1 MTNYF
6 FINDKGNQVGPIN
19 KEELINKGIK
29 KDTLIWHEGITD
41 WTTAEKLEELD
52 FLFGK
57 TPPPLQKISKDKKP
71 SNSLSNKKKY
81 IAVGILT
88 LLIAISGIYFYQK
101 REIEMQ
107 FQNAFDLY
115 KRTDSL
121 DYKTFEQLTEKK
133 HGKAAFFLGR
143 YYFFILKDT
152 TKALESYQK
161 AKDYGETLYGD
172 WGIAGMGTED
182 NFKDFV
188 NKNKDLIIKE
198 AENGNWFMQFKLGEW
213 GLTSE
218 WRLNG
223 DIDSTK
229 AFEYIKLAAENGSLL
244 AEAQLGFSYY
254 NGIGIKINKKEAI
267 NHWKRAAELGNV
279 DAQRAIAYVYLN
291 GDDGIKKNSSEAIKL
306 YKRLAS
312 KKDTTAATQLYLIY
326 AGVLVDDVP
335 KDENEA
341 NKWLNLAAE
350 NGSLMAEAQK
360 RIIKR
365 EKENLRSNSS
375 NTKAS
380 NRTINGANCEWCGN
394 TFGGDGYSISYDK
407 IIQGNTNDRLS
418 AELVHEVFS
427 KMLGSKEQYS
437 NVGNYCSRKCAAEA
451 YDSGERDK
459 NLWR

>member
-29 KDTLIWHEGITD
+29 KDTLIWYEGITD
-41 WTTAEKLEELD
+41 WTAAEKLEELN

-57 TPPPLQKISKDKKP
+57 IPPPLQKISKDKKP

-115 KRTDSL
+115 KTTDSL
-121 DYKTFEQLTEKK
+121 DYKAFEQLTKKK

-143 YYFFILKDT
+143 YYYLINDT

-172 WGIAGMGTED
+172 WGIAGMGTEE

-198 AENGNWFMQFKLGEW
+198 AENGNWFMQVKLGSW
-213 GLTSE
+213 RLNGDE

-254 NGIGIKINKKEAI
+254 NGTGVKVNKKEGI
-267 NHWKRAAELGNV
+267 NHWKRAAESGNMP
-279 DAQRAIAYVYLN
+279 AQAAIAHLYLN
-291 GDDGIKKNSSEAIKL
+291 GGDGIKKNSIEAIKW
-306 YKRLAS
+306 YNRLAS
-312 KKDTTAATQLYLIY
+312 KKDTTAALNLYLIY
-326 AGVLVDDVP
+326 SGLLVDDVP

-350 NGSLMAEAQK
+350 NGSLTAEAGK

-375 NTKAS
+375 KTNGS
-380 NRTINGANCEWCGN
+380 NQTNSGANCEWCGRR
-394 TFGGDGYSISYDK
+394 FFDDGYSIYMDE
-407 IIQGNTNDRLS
+407 IIPGKMKDPYEGQI
-418 AELVHEVFS
+418 AFELFGG
-427 KMLGSKEQYS
+427 KGRIS
-437 NVGNYCSRKCAAEA
+437 NVGYYCTRRCTVDA
-451 YDSGERDK
+451 YNAGARDK
-459 NLWR
+459 SSF

>member
-223 DIDSTK
+223 DID
-229 AFEYIKLAAENGSLL
+229 
-244 AEAQLGFSYY
+244 
-254 NGIGIKINKKEAI
+254 
-267 NHWKRAAELGNV
+267 
-279 DAQRAIAYVYLN
+279 
-291 GDDGIKKNSSEAIKL
+291 
-306 YKRLAS
+306 
-312 KKDTTAATQLYLIY
+312 
-326 AGVLVDDVP
+326 
-335 KDENEA
+335 
-341 NKWLNLAAE
+341 
-350 NGSLMAEAQK
+350 
-360 RIIKR
+360 
-365 EKENLRSNSS
+365 
-375 NTKAS
+375 
-380 NRTINGANCEWCGN
+380 
-394 TFGGDGYSISYDK
+394 
-407 IIQGNTNDRLS
+407 
-418 AELVHEVFS
+418 
-427 KMLGSKEQYS
+427 
-437 NVGNYCSRKCAAEA
+437 
-451 YDSGERDK
+451 
-459 NLWR
+459 